1 MLTKESTPTDVMAAW
16 ADRLESGQDQ
26 QCQGQ
31 LRRDNKEGPAY
42 CCLGVLSEMAV
53 EAGVIDPVVI
63 RAWESDGDCTCEA
76 CESDRKLFEYYY
88 DGADSFPSVKVADWA
103 FGEGTV
109 VNNPV
114 LIADDGT
121 RVCASDLNDQ
131 HGYTFPMI
139 GAAVRRTYGV

>member
-1 MLTKESTPTDVMAAW
+1 MLTKDSTPAEVVAAW

-31 LRRDNKEGPAY
+31 LRKDNEEGPAY

-63 RAWESDGDCTCEA
+63 KAWESDGSCTCQA
-76 CESDRKLFEYYY
+76 CESDRKQFEYHY
-88 DGADSFPSVKVADWA
+88 DGADSFPSIKVSDWA
-103 FGEGTV
+103 FGETAATNNPALVTEDTGTV
-109 VNNPV
+109 
-114 LIADDGT
+114 
-121 RVCASDLNDQ
+121 RASDLNDQ

-139 GAAVRRTYGV
+139 GAAVRRTYNV